1 MQLKTA
7 ACIYILSMG
16 VGGWGVSSHGQV
28 AVSKAI
34 TSMCAFG
41 MSSLILRFPFGML
54 SRVAHPRPFA
64 AVARKRPHVAHWAWV
79 RHARLHNRVT
89 HVASAGS
96 AGTEPCP
103 SRGKERAHL

>member
-16 VGGWGVSSHGQV
+16 VGGWGVPSHGPV

-41 MSSLILRFPFGML
+41 MSSLILGFGFGMNVEQ
-54 SRVAHPRPFA
+54 SGSPCPFD
-64 AVARKRPHVAHWAWV
+64 AVAWKYPHWRWYTGALCELARQGRP
-79 RHARLHNRVT
+79 
-89 HVASAGS
+89 
-96 AGTEPCP
+96 
-103 SRGKERAHL
+103 RGLF